1 MRCTVFFSL
10 CFYLFVAG
18 CRSPRQEEPASTAAT
33 ASAKIASPENSSK
46 NFFPVTTFIKGQI
59 AEIKSGGVNPL
70 KKTKKGRQSDSAWIK
85 MEELDTELAEFLTP
99 PIDTANL
106 LALFEQK
113 SFLDQTVNAFTFTYD
128 PKTSLPDSMEL
139 RHWDVYVNPETNKV
153 TRIYI
158 IKQKNGN
165 RQLQLT
171 WQNGQ
176 KAKIVSISTN
186 ASGKPSVEHET
197 SITWNFDN

>member
-1 MRCTVFFSL
+1 MRSTVFFAL
-10 CFYLFVAG
+10 CFYLYTPGCSSPEQQDAG
-18 CRSPRQEEPASTAAT
+18 NPPVPASAE
-33 ASAKIASPENSSK
+33 IARDSSVT
-46 NFFPVTTFIKGQI
+46 NFFPVTTFLKGQI

-70 KKTKKGRQSDSAWIK
+70 KKTKKGLRSDSAWMK
-85 MEELDTELAEFLTP
+85 MEELDAELAEFLHP
-99 PIDTANL
+99 LIDTANL
-106 LALFEQK
+106 VSSFEQK

-128 PKTSLPDSMEL
+128 PKATLPDSMEL

-158 IKQKNGN
+158 IKKKAGN

-176 KAKIVSISTN
+176 KAKIVSISID
-186 ASGKPSVEHET
+186 AGGKPVVEHET